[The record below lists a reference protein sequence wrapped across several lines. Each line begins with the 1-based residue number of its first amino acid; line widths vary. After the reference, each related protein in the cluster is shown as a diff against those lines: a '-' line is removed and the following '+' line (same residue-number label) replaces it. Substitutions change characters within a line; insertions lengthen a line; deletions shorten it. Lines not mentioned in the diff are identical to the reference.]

1 MKKSRRVKENRK
13 TNDNDYQG
21 EKMKVN
27 ELFDLRGKAAIIT
40 GGGRGIGFKM
50 AEGLAEAGANVVLC
64 SRKIETCQKAAG
76 EISKIGVK
84 TLALA
89 CDVKSPQDVQRV
101 IDNTIKEFSRL
112 DILVNNS
119 GASWGET
126 PESYPL
132 DGWRKVMDTNMT
144 GAFLFSQ
151 SAGRVM
157 IKQRSGSIINIASV
171 MGLVGT
177 ESEVADAVAYSAS
190 KGALI
195 AFTKDL
201 AAKWAK
207 YNIRINAIAP
217 GWFPTDMSRWILENR
232 RSRVLAHIP
241 LNRFGEV
248 DELKGA
254 VVFLASA
261 ASSYV
266 SGIILPVDGGYLT
279 I

>member
-1 MKKSRRVKENRK
+1 MNVK
-13 TNDNDYQG
+13 
-21 EKMKVN
+21 
-27 ELFDLRGKAAIIT
+27 ELFDLQGKTAIVT

-64 SRKIETCQKAAG
+64 SRKIEACQRAAG
-76 EISKIGVK
+76 EIAKMGVK

-89 CDVKSPQDVQRV
+89 CDVESPQDVQRV
-101 IDNTIKEFSRL
+101 IDCTVREFSRL

-119 GASWGET
+119 GASWGEA
-126 PESYPL
+126 PENYPL
-132 DGWRKVMDTNMT
+132 EGWQKVMETNMT

-157 IKQRSGSIINIASV
+157 IEQRSGNIINIASV

-195 AFTKDL
+195 TFTKDL

-232 RSRVLAHIP
+232 GSRLLAHIP
-241 LNRFGEV
+241 LKRFGEG

-266 SGIILPVDGGYLT
+266 SGVILPVDGGYLT

>member
-1 MKKSRRVKENRK
+1 MKTK
-13 TNDNDYQG
+13 
-21 EKMKVN
+21 
-27 ELFDLRGKAAIIT
+27 ELFDLHGKTAIVT

-64 SRKIETCQKAAG
+64 SRKIETCEKAAG
-76 EISKIGVK
+76 EIAKMGAE

-89 CDVKSPQDVQRV
+89 CDVKSPRDVQRV
-101 IDNTIKEFSRL
+101 IDVTVKKFSRV

-119 GASWGET
+119 GVSWGEA
-126 PESYPL
+126 PENYPL
-132 DGWRKVMDTNMT
+132 EGWQKVMDTNMT

-157 IKQRSGSIINIASV
+157 IEQRSGNIINIASV

-177 ESEVADAVAYSAS
+177 ESGVADAIAYSAS

-232 RSRVLAHIP
+232 RSLVLAHIP
-241 LNRFGEV
+241 LQRFGEG

-254 VVFLASA
+254 VVFLASS

>member
-1 MKKSRRVKENRK
+1 
-13 TNDNDYQG
+13 
-21 EKMKVN
+21 MKVGD
-27 ELFDLRGKAAIIT
+27 LFDLHGKTAVIT

-50 AEGLAEAGANVVLC
+50 AQGLAEAGANVVIC
-64 SRKIETCQKAAG
+64 SRKVETCRKATEQIA
-76 EISKIGVK
+76 KMGVK
-84 TLALA
+84 TLALG
-89 CDVKSPQDVQRV
+89 CDVRSPQDVQRV
-101 IDNTIKEFSRL
+101 IDAVVKEFSRL

-119 GASWGET
+119 GASWGNS
-126 PESYPL
+126 PEDYPL
-132 DGWRKVMDTNMT
+132 EGWHKVLETNIT

-157 IKQRSGSIINIASV
+157 IAQRSGNIINIASV

-177 ESEVADAVAYSAS
+177 EPAVADAIAYSAS
-190 KGALI
+190 KGALVT
-195 AFTKDL
+195 FTKDL

-207 YNIRINAIAP
+207 HNIRINAIAP

-232 RSRVLAHIP
+232 GSRVLEHIP
-241 LNRFGEV
+241 LKRFGEG

-254 VVFLASA
+254 VVFLASE

-266 SGIILPVDGGYLT
+266 TGVILPVDGGYLT